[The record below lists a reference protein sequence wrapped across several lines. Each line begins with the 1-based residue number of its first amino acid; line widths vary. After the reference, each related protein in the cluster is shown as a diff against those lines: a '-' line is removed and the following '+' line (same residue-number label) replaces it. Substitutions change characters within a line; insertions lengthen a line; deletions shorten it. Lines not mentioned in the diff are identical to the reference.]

1 MTTNKLISLILL
13 AIFIFK
19 SPEIIQSIT
28 YAYEAYQNIK
38 LQKIALDREIRLE
51 IFSE

>member
-19 SPEIIQSIT
+19 SPEIIQNIT